1 MDFVRSVYAVAQ
13 FVFLGTTHRDAASRR
28 THIVGWE
35 EQGAGQVVSNIGV
48 FSPSSNG
55 DERLLFIECRIECFL
70 FFRAVEGNVSVQ
82 MHNIY
87 IEFTMHIH

>member
-1 MDFVRSVYAVAQ
+1 MDFVRSVYAVRQ

-70 FFRAVEGNVSVQ
+70 FFVQ
-82 MHNIY
+82 LKEMCPFKCIY